1 MSEADRLIRLL
12 DLKPHPEGGWYRET
26 WRTPSPDGKRAAASA
41 VYYLIQ
47 PGQRSHWNRVDADE
61 MWLWHAGDAVEVAI
75 TKSDLGAAHKV
86 RLGGKI
92 EAGEH
97 PQVIVPAGQ
106 WQSADPKHPSQL
118 WYDRNGKL
126 LGADFSILLTHST
139 SRPNVW
145 GINPG
150 RWAELDGHQHWC

>member
-1 MSEADRLIRLL
+1 MTAEELVKLL
-12 DLKPHPEGGWYRET
+12 ELKPHPEGGWYRET

-61 MWLWHAGDAVEVAI
+61 MWLWHGGDAVEVSI

-106 WQSADPKHPSQL
+106 WQSADP
-118 WYDRNGKL
+118 
-126 LGADFSILLTHST
+126 
-139 SRPNVW
+139 V
-145 GINPG
+145 PG
-150 RWAELDGHQHWC
+150 GEHRYTLISCIVAPAFEFKGFELAPPGWAPKG